1 MAIPS
6 TAATASSAATDQQD
20 VHEEFHSKPVP
31 LRSRLGFK
39 DPALVWSGFG
49 IAYICAVIGG
59 LIQQGLGTGDAILAI
74 LLGNFILFLYSAA
87 IGYANGKWGLNFP
100 LTVKAVF
107 GESGAVLPILIMA
120 VLVTGWYAFQAW
132 LTADI
137 LRVALVSSG
146 LAIGISQRSSLSWGY
161 AIFGIN
167 GCEPHEARA
176 SAHDRVRRISL
187 CKVIPAGS
195 SFFSGAGTGK
205 ISFMTGVG
213 MAWST
218 FVVSGTMTGDIVRY
232 TKTGKQAVWVTAVAF
247 LFSNAPFMV
256 MGALISAAIN
266 DPGVTYFLQ
275 PGLGLGLVAL
285 VGIAILSN
293 WSTCDA
299 CLYNA
304 TMGYS
309 NAIPGLNWRNAAIV
323 GTIIGVIAAG
333 TGLIGNIVNWLILL
347 GLIVPPIGGAIIADY
362 YVVRG
367 ERGFGVVRHVKF
379 NWAAIIA
386 VVAGILVGYY
396 VNQTYPSFLFG
407 AAGIAASFI
416 VYAILGKAAAAPLG
430 AELSNTPSGAEAG
443 GEHD

>member
-1 MAIPS
+1 MATQTVS
-6 TAATASSAATDQQD
+6 TAEQQD
-20 VHEEFHSKPVP
+20 VVEEYHSKPVP
-31 LRSRLGFK
+31 LRARLGFR

-59 LIQQGLGTGDAILAI
+59 IIQQGLGTTDAILAI

-107 GESGAVLPILIMA
+107 GELGATVPILVMA

-137 LRVALVSSG
+137 LRVAFG
-146 LAIGISQRSSLSWGY
+146 LEGGLLIGVLAAVIAIIMGVPV
-161 AIFGIN
+161 IFGIKWMAN
-167 GCEPHEARA
+167 
-176 SAHDRVRRISL
+176 L
-187 CKVIPAGS
+187 MKVALPLMIIFAVYYLFAKVVPAGS
-195 SFFSGAGTGK
+195 SLFSGVGTGK
-205 ISFMTGVG
+205 ITFMAGVG

-232 TKTGKQAVWVTAVAF
+232 TKTGRQAVWVTAVAF

-266 DPGVTYFLQ
+266 DPNVTYFLAGSGI
-275 PGLGLGLVAL
+275 GLAAL

-304 TMGYS
+304 TMGYT
-309 NAIPGLNWRNAAIV
+309 NAVPGLNWRNAAIL

-333 TGLIGNIVNWLILL
+333 TGIIGNIVNWLILL
-347 GLIVPPIGGAIIADY
+347 GLIVPPIGGAIMADF
-362 YVVRG
+362 YVIRG
-367 ERGFGVVRHVKF
+367 QRGFGVLRTVRF

-386 VVAGILVGYY
+386 VIAGILVGFY

-407 AAGIAASFI
+407 AAGIATSFI
-416 VYAILGKAAAAPLG
+416 LYAILGKAAAAPLG
-430 AELSNTPSGAEAG
+430 AELTNQASGAEAG
-443 GEHD
+443 T

>member
-1 MAIPS
+1 MATQTTS
-6 TAATASSAATDQQD
+6 TAEQQD
-20 VHEEFHSKPVP
+20 VLEEYHSKPVP
-31 LRSRLGFK
+31 LRARLGFR

-59 LIQQGLGTGDAILAI
+59 IIQQGLGTTDAVLAI

-107 GESGAVLPILIMA
+107 GEVGAVLPILVMA

-137 LRVALVSSG
+137 LRVAFG
-146 LAIGISQRSSLSWGY
+146 LEGGLLIGVLAAVIAIVMGLPV
-161 AIFGIN
+161 IFGIKWMAN
-167 GCEPHEARA
+167 LMKVALPLMIIFAVYYLFA
-176 SAHDRVRRISL
+176 
-187 CKVIPAGS
+187 KVIPAGS
-195 SFFSGAGTGK
+195 SLFSGIGTGK
-205 ISFMTGVG
+205 ISFMAGVG

-266 DPGVTYFLQ
+266 DPNVPYFLQ
-275 PGLGLGLVAL
+275 AGSGIGLAAL

-304 TMGYS
+304 TMGYT

-333 TGLIGNIVNWLILL
+333 TGIIGNIVNWLILL
-347 GLIVPPIGGAIIADY
+347 GLLVPPIGGAIIADY

-367 ERGFGVVRHVKF
+367 ERGFGVRRNVRF

-386 VVAGILVGYY
+386 VIVGILVGYY
-396 VNQTYPSFLFG
+396 VNQTYPNFLFG
-407 AAGIAASFI
+407 AAGIATSFI
-416 VYAILGKAAAAPLG
+416 LYAILGKLAAAPLG
-430 AELSNTPSGAEAG
+430 ADLTNQPSGAEAG
-443 GEHD
+443 M